1 MDIRAQVSMVFHLD
15 KCIGCHTCS
24 VSCKNVWTDRPGAE
38 YMWWNNV
45 ETKPGTGFP
54 TLWEDQLHYKGG
66 WKLSGNGK
74 NGHGTAQGNG
84 GNSGKGNGNGNGK
97 AAYGSDAKLEL
108 RCQNKLDSFIKL
120 FYNPNQPGLEDY
132 YEPWTYKYGDL
143 FDAPAGDDQPTAV
156 PVSLITGE
164 PVEIQSGPNWD
175 DDLSGSTIYAENDI
189 NLESLTEEE
198 REQLFEIERV
208 SMFYLP
214 RMCNHCAN
222 PSCVASCP
230 SGALYKRGED
240 GIVLINQEVCKGWR
254 ACVAAC
260 PYKKIYYNWKTG
272 KSEKCILCYPKLETG
287 QPPNCFQSCVG
298 RIRYLGV
305 LLYDAD
311 RVADAMKVPDHSL
324 VESQRSVICDPF
336 DPKIIEL
343 ARRNGISEEFIDA
356 AQKSPVYK
364 YVMKWKLALPLHVEW
379 RTMPMLFYVP
389 PLLPVMGKLDNGHYE
404 NVADGFFTSLEQSR
418 IPIKYLASLFSAG
431 NQEIV
436 QSVMKKLMAVRYYK
450 RSLDTDHNL
459 DIVACSRLMRE
470 ANLTPEEAEEIYALT
485 TLPTSYERFVLPPI
499 QREEAMAESSCSP
512 ELCKGECG
520 LGFNQ
525 APGRGP

>member
-24 VSCKNVWTDRPGAE
+24 VACKNVWTDRPGAE

-54 TLWEDQLHYKGG
+54 TLWEDQQHFKGG
-66 WKLSGNGK
+66 WKVKEK
-74 NGHGTAQGNG
+74 NGD
-84 GNSGKGNGNGNGK
+84 K
-97 AAYGSDAKLEL
+97 KLEL
-108 RCQNKLDSFIKL
+108 ASQGKFDAFLKL

-132 YEPWTYKYGDL
+132 YEPWTYKYADL
-143 FDAPAGDDQPTAV
+143 FDSPEGDDQPTAI
-156 PVSLITGE
+156 PISQITGE
-164 PVEIQSGPNWD
+164 PVDIVAGPNWD
-175 DDLSGSTIYAENDI
+175 DDLSGSTLYAENDI
-189 NLESLTEEE
+189 NLDELSEEE

-208 SMFYLP
+208 SMMYLP
-214 RMCNHCAN
+214 RICNHCAN

-240 GIVLINQEVCKGWR
+240 GIVLVNQEVCKGWR
-254 ACVAAC
+254 ACISAC

-287 QPPNCFQSCVG
+287 QIPNCFQSCVG

-311 RVADAMKVPDHSL
+311 RIASAMTVPDEGL
-324 VESQRSVICDPF
+324 VESQRSVLCDPH

-343 ARRNGISEEFIDA
+343 ARRNGISEEFIEA

-364 YVMKWKLALPLHVEW
+364 YVMKWKLALPLHIEY

-389 PLLPVMGKLDNGHYE
+389 PLLPVMGKLDNGHYS
-404 NVADGFFTSLEQSR
+404 NIVDGLFSSLEKSR
-418 IPIKYLASLFSAG
+418 LPIKYLARLFSAG
-431 NQEIV
+431 NVGIIEAA
-436 QSVMKKLMAVRYYK
+436 MKKLMAVRYYK
-450 RSLDTDHNL
+450 RSLDMGEIDV
-459 DIVACSRLMRE
+459 VAINRLMRE
-470 ANLTPEEAEEIYALT
+470 ANLSPQEAEEIYALT
-485 TLPTSYERFVLPPI
+485 ALPTVDERFVLPPI
-499 QREEAMAESSCSP
+499 QREEALSGTCNP
-512 ELCKGECG
+512 ELCKGSCG
-520 LGFNQ
+520 LGISVV
-525 APGRGP
+525 PERGP